1 MTELV
6 QTIVN
11 DAGTRARII
20 LNHPKGNVITTA
32 MAGEGRAAI
41 ETLVGLH
48 SLRLVTFEGA
58 GGEFSFGASVQ
69 EHAAGLVERMLP
81 EMHRLI
87 RDMLDIPAPTAAV
100 VKGRCIGGGFEVAL
114 ACDFIFASEDAVFG
128 IPEVTLAAFPPA
140 ASALLPLRIGYARAT
155 RAILTGE
162 VCQAAAWR
170 EAGLLTLVVPEAE
183 LDAAV
188 NAWFDTH
195 LAERSAAGLRH
206 AVAAARKGLRDK
218 VERVLPDLERLYLN
232 ELMRTSDVSEAVAAF
247 IEKRTPQWSD

>member
-1 MTELV
+1 MAELV

-11 DAGTRARII
+11 DAGTRVRII
-20 LNHPKGNVITTA
+20 LSHPKGNIITTA
-32 MAGEGRAAI
+32 MALEGRAAI
-41 ETLVGLH
+41 ETLVDLH

-69 EHAAGLVERMLP
+69 EHASGLVERMLP

-87 RDMLDIPAPTAAV
+87 RDILDIPAPTAAV

-114 ACDFIFASEDAVFG
+114 ACDFIFASEDALFG
-128 IPEVTLAAFPPA
+128 IPEVALAAFPPA
-140 ASALLPLRIGYARAT
+140 ASALLPLRVGYARAT
-155 RAILTGE
+155 QAILMGE
-162 VCQAAAWR
+162 ARPASEWR
-170 EAGLLTLVVPEAE
+170 DAGLVTLVVPEAG

-188 NAWFDTH
+188 DAWFEKYF
-195 LAERSAAGLRH
+195 AGRSAAGLRH

-232 ELMRTSDVSEAVAAF
+232 ELMRTSDVSEAVTAF
-247 IEKRTPQWSD
+247 IEKRSPQWSD